1 MEAELS
7 PALTVPWC
15 ERVLSSLNH
24 HLADV
29 QHCSQTGASI
39 PTPVH
44 STRAVTPPPLTPLT
58 GLAAGI
64 KPVVGRVPVLLQGH
78 GHSLC
83 GLSGYSSPLCWLG
96 TNASRWRARKQCSCG
111 EADADAAEHLH
122 LLVKLLILAIACHGL
137 PG

>member
-7 PALTVPWC
+7 PGLTVPWC

-24 HLADV
+24 HLADA

-39 PTPVH
+39 CTPVH
-44 STRAVTPPPLTPLT
+44 LTRAVTLLIPPADI
-58 GLAAGI
+58 AAGM
-64 KPVVGRVPVLLQGH
+64 KLLVGRLPVLLQGH

-83 GLSGYSSPLCWLG
+83 GLPGYSSSLCWLG
-96 TNASRWRARKQCSCG
+96 TNTSRWRARKQCSCG

-122 LLVKLLILAIACHGL
+122 LPVKPLILAIACHGL